1 MLGLDRTPLVC
12 LKPKIASDRL
22 RSLIM
27 GMFLLIY
34 IQYKLRKNM
43 KAEPKPSEEI
53 KQWIDMGFNK
63 TSIDGLL
70 SNTDESIMIQANTFE
85 GLTRPLDV
93 NFDLSYSSSCD
104 SGEDTI

>member
-1 MLGLDRTPLVC
+1 
-12 LKPKIASDRL
+12 
-22 RSLIM
+22 
-27 GMFLLIY
+27 
-34 IQYKLRKNM
+34 
-43 KAEPKPSEEI
+43 
-53 KQWIDMGFNK
+53 MGFNK